1 MASAG
6 NAPRASTTSPGGY
19 SRRLLDCLLKTIENV
34 KYPGERIVGP
44 LGVLDLGIPQSLNL
58 LLLGSH
64 YRQCFFD
71 LIDILA
77 HPRKL
82 LSVIFEAC
90 YRSSRVPDNAPND
103 NDEATCL
110 KPQFDI
116 LGGAR
121 INYSL

>member
-6 NAPRASTTSPGGY
+6 NAPRVSTTSPGTY
-19 SRRLLDCLLKTIENV
+19 SRRLLSRLLKAIENV
-34 KYPGERIVGP
+34 EYPGERIVGP
-44 LGVLDLGIPQSLNL
+44 LRVLNLGIPQSLDL
-58 LLLGSH
+58 FLLGSH

-71 LIDILA
+71 LIDILS

-116 LGGAR
+116 LGGAHV
-121 INYSL
+121 NYSL